1 MSANAINR
9 YINTFKPLNTSNN
22 KKLENK
28 STQDQLFS
36 TEIKS
41 DVIQYNY
48 IKEAID
54 NTKELDESN
63 IIYLIFN
70 FIRKMTSNWQNS
82 RAALK
87 EKDALSYTNQLIDQL
102 GKTNLSHII
111 FKDKGFEKKFVI
123 KDGEIEFNKNFKLMS
138 IN

>member
-1 MSANAINR
+1 MSVNAINR
-9 YINTFKPLNTSNN
+9 YINTFKDLNTSNS

-28 STQDQLFS
+28 SSQSQLVS
-36 TEIKS
+36 TVIES
-41 DVIQYNY
+41 DGIQNNY
-48 IKEAID
+48 IQKAIE

-63 IIYLIFN
+63 IIYRIFN
-70 FIRKMTSNWQNS
+70 FIRKMMPNWQNS
-82 RAALK
+82 RSSLK